1 MTSLQKQSAAPAIR
15 RALPLLYAI
24 FITRAWPGISG
35 ASAFEQTGLFVLLF
49 LVSGLYFRSPASRP
63 HLRFG
68 WFYCLF
74 LGCFGLCNR
83 IFIGG
88 LPFPA
93 DLRTLAGCLPVLA
106 GFCLLWDILLHLSVY
121 LAGRLAAAPRGLRAA
136 RRRTPAGLSGRLA
149 ALVERAPFRTFW
161 GLLLLCHLPHLLIK
175 YPAAF
180 CYDAGWQVEQG
191 LGITQLTTHH
201 PVLHTLFMTGCIR
214 LGQAVGSASAGIFL
228 FVLLQ
233 MLVCTAIYARVLSLL
248 LSMRPPAV
256 LIRLSFVFFAFF
268 PFVTAYTGQV
278 VKDVLY
284 TAFFLLFM
292 AQLLLYVRDPLAF
305 FRPGDMLLFL
315 LSCLTVCLTRNNG
328 SWILVPVLAVLAVMS
343 RRHLKRAA
351 FFLLCA
357 LLPLAAGRGLNRVTG
372 AKNGSIA
379 EALSLPMQQT
389 ARFVSS
395 GSPVTPQEEKALKAV
410 FPADNPADLY
420 NPYIADPVK
429 AAFKQDAG
437 TEELMEYLKAW
448 AAMGTRH
455 PLCYLQA
462 TLHQNFFLFD
472 PEYTD
477 YDYSAHVTSGNYP
490 WKKMPFSS
498 PSFLVPLQDAYEQ
511 CFHVLHRLP
520 VTGVLFGNFTWMCL
534 WILVCGVM
542 SAKKTRGRLLL
553 LLPLVLTVLT
563 IAAGPCICY
572 HPRYTLP
579 VIYSLPLLSG
589 WLLCASSSSVRP
601 AK

>member
-1 MTSLQKQSAAPAIR
+1 MTSLHKQSAAPAFR

-24 FITRAWPGISG
+24 FITRAWPGAGSV
-35 ASAFEQTGLFVLLF
+35 SAFELTGLFVLLS
-49 LVSGLYFRSPASRP
+49 LAAGLYFRSPASRGR
-63 HLRFG
+63 LRFG

-74 LGCFGLCNR
+74 LGCFGLCTR

-106 GFCLLWDILLHLSVY
+106 GFYLFWDILLHLAVY
-121 LAGRLAAAPRGLRAA
+121 LAGLLAAAPRGRHAA
-136 RRRTPAGLSGRLA
+136 RQRTAAGLPGRLA
-149 ALVERAPFRTFW
+149 ARVEKAPFKAFFC
-161 GLLLLCHLPHLLIK
+161 LLLLCHLPHLLIK

-201 PVLHTLFMTGCIR
+201 PVLHTLLMTGCIR
-214 LGQAVGSASAGIFL
+214 LGQAVGSANAGIFL

-248 LSMRPPAV
+248 FAMRAPAV
-256 LIRLSFVFFAFF
+256 LVRLSFIFFAFF

-278 VKDVLY
+278 VKDVLF

-292 AQLLLYVRDPLAF
+292 AQLVLFIMDPPAF
-305 FRPGDMLLFL
+305 CRPKESLLFL
-315 LSCLTVCLTRNNG
+315 LSCLIVCLTRNNG
-328 SWILVPVLAVLAVMS
+328 AWILIPVLAVLAVLS

-357 LLPLAAGRGLNRVTG
+357 LLPLAAGRGLNAVTG
-372 AKNGSIA
+372 AKSGSIA

-389 ARFVSS
+389 ARFVSA
-395 GSPVTPQEEKALKAV
+395 GYPTTPQEEKALKAV
-410 FPADNPADLY
+410 FPAENPADLY

-429 AAFKQDAG
+429 AAFKQDPG
-437 TEELMEYLKAW
+437 TEELTEYLKAW

-498 PSFLVPLQDAYEQ
+498 PAFLVPLQDAYEQ
-511 CFHVLHRLP
+511 FFHVLHRLP
-520 VTGVLFGNFTWMCL
+520 VTGVLTGNFTWMCVWVL
-534 WILVCGVM
+534 IAGVM

-553 LLPLVLTVLT
+553 LLPPVLLVLT

-589 WLLCASSSSVRP
+589 WLLCASSSSIRP